1 MSKTVY
7 LIGHGR
13 VSTTVPPAVLS
24 NTITMHWA
32 GPLGDVTAGL
42 SHKFLNG
49 VLTIADSTSPPGSSI
64 PQHYL
69 CSEAADIDSKTDLK
83 IRDFFARNTP
93 DPHGCP
99 DPYVLYPRQQK
110 NLSLSSILDFLLMLS
125 PTSDWQV
132 YWTCC
137 RGYIGQKNPY
147 TTRWDKAQNAVR
159 RELRADPEKTPEL
172 TDQGHKTV
180 EASFDTLRMIAR
192 SDAQHINPGMM
203 LEYTKAI
210 EGIMR
215 VRV

>member
-13 VSTTVPPAVLS
+13 VSVTVPAAVLPP
-24 NTITMHWA
+24 NITMHWA

-42 SHKFLNG
+42 SHRFLNG
-49 VLTIADSTSPPGSSI
+49 VLTIPDSTSPPGSSV

-69 CSEAADIDSKTDLK
+69 CSEAADIDSQTDLK
-83 IRDFFARNTP
+83 IRNFFARQTP

-110 NLSLSSILDFLLMLS
+110 NLALSSIFDFLLMLS
-125 PTSDWQV
+125 PSSDWHV

-147 TTRWDKAQNAVR
+147 ATKWDRAQNGVI
-159 RELRADPEKTPEL
+159 RELRTNPEKTPKL
-172 TDQGHKTV
+172 HKQGHETV
-180 EASFDTLRMIAR
+180 EASFETLRMIAR
-192 SDAQHINPGMM
+192 SDAQHLNPGMM
-203 LEYTKAI
+203 MEYTKAI

-215 VRV
+215 V